1 MSEQQLDLLQLPT
14 RSPAELGA
22 RSATIMR
29 RDAGD
34 ASIGRILPEHLPDD
48 LFGHGFALYL
58 VPSINRA
65 EYAAVGQAGRRGP
78 AVDCQLDPGRHRNR
92 AHATVLANEV
102 NDAPTTIAL
111 LNVCKRE
118 RRHFRS
124 SDPASEDNGS

>member
-1 MSEQQLDLLQLPT
+1 MTDGGSY
-14 RSPAELGA
+14 
-22 RSATIMR
+22 
-29 RDAGD
+29 
-34 ASIGRILPEHLPDD
+34 SIGRILHEQLPAL

-78 AVDCQLDPGRHRNR
+78 AVDCQLDPGGHRNR

-124 SDPASEDNGS
+124 SEPACEENG